1 MKKLLLCALLVFIAL
16 PTFAAEDKVK
26 DGFVSILDRIT
37 VPSDESGIS
46 VVDNILA
53 SVSIPYSGFIMDE
66 TYVYMNQLAK
76 KEIAQKLNS
85 VTMTSYRHVGD
96 MPLTRAVLGT
106 VTFNLG
112 FWPQVVLALKEKTQ
126 SEFFIRAIH
135 DANVIQRDVIPRA
148 EKVVNHASKIIPN
161 IVVPIAMMIMVL
173 MFVIQIIATY
183 LSPYATFSHFF
194 VDIVKFMFFM
204 ILLMTYQTWIAIA
217 IDIFNF
223 ASYLIA
229 PWGGQVTMQKE
240 LAAAAD
246 AAGINLLDPIKLMTG
261 IMHWLA
267 YMSIRVLLIARD
279 VMLAVA
285 LVIGPLCVA
294 IGFATLYV
302 QNDVLK
308 AFLSGWMQTFF
319 KLQFWGVFSAIAL
332 IGLSM
337 VNVLSNFGALG
348 LLEVAIMGIAFV
360 HAAFNIPK
368 LADNMSGVVVSSVL
382 MATLAIGAQRAAGGG
397 ASAAGKGIGAGLKKL
412 LGR

>member
-1 MKKLLLCALLVFIAL
+1 MKKLLLCMLLVFIAV
-16 PTFAAEDKVK
+16 PAFAE
-26 DGFVSILDRIT
+26 DGFVSILTPVT
-37 VPSDESGIS
+37 VPSAESGAS
-46 VVDNILA
+46 VINSILA
-53 SVSIPYSGFIMDE
+53 SVSMPYYEFMGDPDAAQMMS
-66 TYVYMNQLAK
+66 QLAK
-76 KEIAQKLNS
+76 KEITQKLNA

-96 MPLTRAVLGT
+96 MPLTRAVLGS
-106 VTFNLG
+106 VNFNLD
-112 FWPQVVLALKEKTQ
+112 FWPQVVQALQEKVQGAT
-126 SEFFIRAIH
+126 FIRAIH
-135 DANVIQRDVIPRA
+135 DANAVQRDVVPRA
-148 EKVVNHASKIIPN
+148 RSVADHASKIIPN

-294 IGFATLYV
+294 IGFATLYI

-348 LLEVAIMGIAFV
+348 LLEVAVMGIAFV

-397 ASAAGKGIGAGLKKL
+397 TSVAGKGIGAGLKKL

>member
-1 MKKLLLCALLVFIAL
+1 MKKLLLCMLLVFIAV
-16 PTFAAEDKVK
+16 PAFAE
-26 DGFVSILDRIT
+26 DGFVSILTPVT
-37 VPSDESGIS
+37 VPSAESGTS
-46 VVDNILA
+46 VVDSILA
-53 SVSIPYSGFIMDE
+53 SVSMPYYEFMGDPDAAQMMS
-66 TYVYMNQLAK
+66 QLAK
-76 KEIAQKLNS
+76 KEITQKLNA

-106 VTFNLG
+106 VTFNLD
-112 FWPQVVLALKEKTQ
+112 FWPQVVQALQEKVQGAT
-126 SEFFIRAIH
+126 FIRAIH
-135 DANVIQRDVIPRA
+135 DANAVQRDVVPRA
-148 EKVVNHASKIIPN
+148 RSVADHASKIIPN

-173 MFVIQIIATY
+173 MFVIQVIATY

-246 AAGINLLDPIKLMTG
+246 AAGIDLLDPIKLMTG

-368 LADNMSGVVVSSVL
+368 LADNMSGVVISSVL

-397 ASAAGKGIGAGLKKL
+397 TSVAGKGIGAGLKKL

>member
-1 MKKLLLCALLVFIAL
+1 MKKLLLCMLLVFIAV
-16 PTFAAEDKVK
+16 PAFAE
-26 DGFVSILDRIT
+26 DGFVSILTPVT
-37 VPSDESGIS
+37 VPSAESGTS
-46 VVDNILA
+46 VVDSILA
-53 SVSIPYSGFIMDE
+53 SVSMPYYEFMGDPDAAQMMS
-66 TYVYMNQLAK
+66 QLAK
-76 KEIAQKLNS
+76 KEITQKLNA

-106 VTFNLG
+106 VNFNLD
-112 FWPQVVLALKEKTQ
+112 FWPQVVQALQEKVQGAT
-126 SEFFIRAIH
+126 FIRAIH
-135 DANVIQRDVIPRA
+135 DANAVQRDVVPRA
-148 EKVVNHASKIIPN
+148 RSVADHASKIIPN

-173 MFVIQIIATY
+173 MFVIQVIATY

-229 PWGGQVTMQKE
+229 PWGGQVVMQKE

-246 AAGINLLDPIKLMTG
+246 AAGIKLLDPIKLMTG

-294 IGFATLYV
+294 IGFTTLYV

-382 MATLAIGAQRAAGGG
+382 MATLAIGAQRAVGGG
-397 ASAAGKGIGAGLKKL
+397 ASATGKGIGAGLKKL

>member
-1 MKKLLLCALLVFIAL
+1 MKKLLLCMLLVFIAV
-16 PTFAAEDKVK
+16 PAFAE
-26 DGFVSILDRIT
+26 DGFVSILTPVT
-37 VPSDESGIS
+37 VPSAESGAS
-46 VVDNILA
+46 VINSILA
-53 SVSIPYSGFIMDE
+53 SVSMPYYEFMGDPDAAQMMS
-66 TYVYMNQLAK
+66 QLAK
-76 KEIAQKLNS
+76 KEITQKLNA

-96 MPLTRAVLGT
+96 MPLTRAVLGS
-106 VTFNLG
+106 VNFNLD
-112 FWPQVVLALKEKTQ
+112 FWPQVVQALQEKVQGAT
-126 SEFFIRAIH
+126 FIRAIH
-135 DANVIQRDVIPRA
+135 DANAVQRDVVPRA
-148 EKVVNHASKIIPN
+148 RSVADHASKIIPN

-173 MFVIQIIATY
+173 MFVIQVIATY

-294 IGFATLYV
+294 IGFATLYI

-348 LLEVAIMGIAFV
+348 LLEVAVMGIAFV

-397 ASAAGKGIGAGLKKL
+397 TSVAGKGIGAGLKKL

>member
-1 MKKLLLCALLVFIAL
+1 MKKLLLCALLILIAL
-16 PTFAAEDKVK
+16 PAFAAE
-26 DGFVSILDRIT
+26 DGFVSILTSIT
-37 VPSDESGIS
+37 VPSAESGAS
-46 VVDNILA
+46 VVDNVLA
-53 SVSIPYSGFIMDE
+53 SVSMPYYEFMGDPDAAQMMS
-66 TYVYMNQLAK
+66 QLAK
-76 KEIAQKLNS
+76 KEITRKLNA

-106 VTFNLG
+106 VNFNLD
-112 FWPQVVLALKEKTQ
+112 FWPQVVQALQEKVQGAT
-126 SEFFIRAIH
+126 FIRAIH
-135 DANVIQRDVIPRA
+135 DANAVQRDVVPRA
-148 EKVVNHASKIIPN
+148 RSVADHASKIIPN

-229 PWGGQVTMQKE
+229 PWGGQVVMQKE

-382 MATLAIGAQRAAGGG
+382 MATLAIGAQRAVGGG
-397 ASAAGKGIGAGLKKL
+397 ASATGKGIGAGLKKL

>member
-1 MKKLLLCALLVFIAL
+1 MKKLLLCMLLVFIAV
-16 PTFAAEDKVK
+16 PAFAEDS
-26 DGFVSILDRIT
+26 FVSILTPVT
-37 VPSDESGIS
+37 VPSAESGTS
-46 VVDNILA
+46 VVDSILA
-53 SVSIPYSGFIMDE
+53 SVSMPYYEFMGDPDAAQMMS
-66 TYVYMNQLAK
+66 QLAK
-76 KEIAQKLNS
+76 KEITQKLNA

-106 VTFNLG
+106 VNFNLD
-112 FWPQVVLALKEKTQ
+112 FWPQVVQALQEKVQGAT
-126 SEFFIRAIH
+126 FIRAIH
-135 DANVIQRDVIPRA
+135 DANAVQRDVVPRA
-148 EKVVNHASKIIPN
+148 RSVADHASKIIPN

-204 ILLMTYQTWIAIA
+204 ILLITYQTWIAIA

-229 PWGGQVTMQKE
+229 PWGGQVVMQKE

-294 IGFATLYV
+294 IGFATLYI

-348 LLEVAIMGIAFV
+348 LLEVAVMGIAFV

-368 LADNMSGVVVSSVL
+368 LADNMSGVVISSVL

-397 ASAAGKGIGAGLKKL
+397 TSVAGKGIGAGLKKL

>member
-1 MKKLLLCALLVFIAL
+1 MKKLLLCMLLVFIAV
-16 PTFAAEDKVK
+16 PAFAE
-26 DGFVSILDRIT
+26 DGFVSILTPVT
-37 VPSDESGIS
+37 VPSAESGAS
-46 VVDNILA
+46 VINSILA
-53 SVSIPYSGFIMDE
+53 SVSMPYYEFMGDPDAAQMMS
-66 TYVYMNQLAK
+66 QLAK
-76 KEIAQKLNS
+76 KEITQKLNA

-106 VTFNLG
+106 VNFNLD
-112 FWPQVVLALKEKTQ
+112 FWPQVVQALQEKVQGAT
-126 SEFFIRAIH
+126 FIRAIH
-135 DANVIQRDVIPRA
+135 DANAVQRDVVPRA
-148 EKVVNHASKIIPN
+148 RSVADHASKIIPN

>member
-1 MKKLLLCALLVFIAL
+1 MKKLLLCALLILIAL
-16 PTFAAEDKVK
+16 PAFAAE
-26 DGFVSILDRIT
+26 DGFVSILTSIT
-37 VPSDESGIS
+37 VPSDESGAS
-46 VVDNILA
+46 VVDNVLT
-53 SVSIPYSGFIMDE
+53 SVSIPYSGLIMDE
-66 TYVYMNQLAK
+66 TYVYMSQLAK
-76 KEIAQKLNS
+76 REIAQKLNA

-96 MPLTRAVLGT
+96 MPLTRAVLGS
-106 VTFNLG
+106 VNFNLD
-112 FWPQVVLALKEKTQ
+112 FWPQVVQALQEKVQGAT
-126 SEFFIRAIH
+126 FIRAIH
-135 DANVIQRDVIPRA
+135 DANAVQRDVVPRA
-148 EKVVNHASKIIPN
+148 RSVADHASKIIPN

-173 MFVIQIIATY
+173 MFVIQVIATY

-229 PWGGQVTMQKE
+229 PWGGQVVMQKE

-368 LADNMSGVVVSSVL
+368 LADNMSGVVISSVL

-397 ASAAGKGIGAGLKKL
+397 ASVAGKGIGAGLKKL

>member
-1 MKKLLLCALLVFIAL
+1 MKKLLLCMLLVFIAV
-16 PTFAAEDKVK
+16 PAFAEDS
-26 DGFVSILDRIT
+26 FVSILTPVT
-37 VPSDESGIS
+37 VPSAESGTS
-46 VVDNILA
+46 VVDSILA
-53 SVSIPYSGFIMDE
+53 SVSMPYYEFMGDPDAAQMMS
-66 TYVYMNQLAK
+66 QLAK
-76 KEIAQKLNS
+76 KEITQKLNA

-106 VTFNLG
+106 VNFNLD
-112 FWPQVVLALKEKTQ
+112 FWPQVVQALQEKVQGAT
-126 SEFFIRAIH
+126 FIRAIH
-135 DANVIQRDVIPRA
+135 DANAVQRDVVPRA
-148 EKVVNHASKIIPN
+148 RSVADHASKIIPN

-204 ILLMTYQTWIAIA
+204 ILLMTYRTWIGIA

-246 AAGINLLDPIKLMTG
+246 AAGINFLNPMELMTG
-261 IMHWLA
+261 VMRWLA

-294 IGFATLYV
+294 IGFATLYI

-368 LADNMSGVVVSSVL
+368 LADNMSGVVISSVL

-397 ASAAGKGIGAGLKKL
+397 TSVAGKGIGAGLKKL